1 MSRRVP
7 VRPHVDPPDIENV
20 LEIVNRRAP
29 PSTLRRKAHDRISRK

>member
-7 VRPHVDPPDIENV
+7 ERPHVEPPDIEKV

-29 PSTLRRKAHDRISRK
+29 RVTLRRKANDRILRT